1 MTVGA
6 KLLARGAFVVL
17 VSCGGGS
24 PAPAK
29 TSPAEAKAPG
39 AHAGGRPAA
48 SAEPSSRP
56 ADERCRIDDIGGT
69 NEAKL
74 DHLKDLQSVCGP
86 REICEIACLRATCDV
101 GRSCAYACGDVAGSA
116 RRKGESY
123 EEAFDRA
130 ARGFLSGDPHY
141 CRKNRSVGATV
152 LGSGFLEKAYEANPR
167 HSTGWGGS
175 CRFFDGPTPITEIAL
190 ERSACY
196 GDCPIYSVE
205 LHADGT
211 VDYIGVAHV
220 ERSGRH
226 RGTIPE
232 SWFRS
237 LAELALD
244 IGYFEL
250 ESSYSCQVTDS
261 PTVYSSATRNGR
273 RKIIRHYA
281 PGMTG
286 PARLRAF
293 EEAVDHFVDYV
304 TWDEKKR

>member
-6 KLLARGAFVVL
+6 KPLARAAVLAL

-24 PAPAK
+24 PAPPR
-29 TSPAEAKAPG
+29 TSPAPTSTSSTSESASSTTSSKRTAD
-39 AHAGGRPAA
+39 AA
-48 SAEPSSRP
+48 VDA
-56 ADERCRIDDIGGT
+56 RCRFDDIDVK

-74 DHLKDLQSVCGP
+74 AHLADLASVCGP

-101 GRSCAYACGDVAGSA
+101 GRNCAYACGDVAGTA

-130 ARGFLSGDPHY
+130 ARGFLTGDPNY
-141 CRKNRSVGATV
+141 CAKSRGTGN
-152 LGSGFLEKAYEANPR
+152 LFGSGSLQKTYEANPR
-167 HSTGWGGS
+167 HSVGYGGS
-175 CRFFDGPTPITEIAL
+175 CQLSEERSPITEIAL
-190 ERSACY
+190 ERTACY
-196 GDCPIYSVE
+196 GNCPIYTVR
-205 LHADGT
+205 LHSDGS
-211 VDYIGVAHV
+211 VDYIGVAFA
-220 ERSGRH
+220 EQAGRH

-237 LAELALD
+237 LAALALD

-250 ESSYSCQVTDS
+250 EDSYSCQVTDN
-261 PTVYSSATRNGR
+261 PTVYSSVTRNGQ

-286 PARLRAF
+286 PPRLRAF
-293 EEAVDHFVDYV
+293 EEAIDTFVDYV
-304 TWDEKKR
+304 TWDLKKR